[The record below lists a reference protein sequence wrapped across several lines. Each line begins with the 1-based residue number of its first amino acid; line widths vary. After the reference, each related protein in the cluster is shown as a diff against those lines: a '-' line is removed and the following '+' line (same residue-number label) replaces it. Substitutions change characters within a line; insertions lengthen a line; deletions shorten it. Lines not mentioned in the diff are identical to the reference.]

1 MQNLGLDW
9 KVLIAQLVNFGLLLF
24 IMKKYLYGPL
34 VKAIDERNKK
44 ISGAL
49 DDSKKIEEKLQ
60 NIEKKETELLD
71 LARQKA
77 KKEREEILDIAL
89 KEKEKVVEEAKVA
102 AQREIDKGVEKLEVA
117 QKEAVKVLSDKYL
130 DEMVTELYKRF
141 SKRTKQQKYPMLK
154 SLLK

>member
-1 MQNLGLDW
+1 MENLGLDL

-24 IMKKYLYGPL
+24 VMKKYLYGPL

-44 ISGAL
+44 IGTAL
-49 DDSKKIEEKLQ
+49 DDGKKIEEKLL
-60 NIEKKETELLD
+60 NIEKKEVELLD
-71 LARQKA
+71 IARQKS
-77 KKEREEILDIAL
+77 KNEREEIVNIAL
-89 KEKEKVVEEAKVA
+89 KEKEKIVEEAKVS
-102 AQREIDKGVEKLEVA
+102 AQREIDKGMEKLQVA

-141 SKRTKQQKYPMLK
+141 SKRTKQQKYPILR